1 MVNSNKLCIS
11 IQEKTFRFA
20 VCKFNKKSKKIE
32 IAKAFQLEIPDDFGT
47 TRNPAN
53 ASAISGLIKTALK
66 SNKVNFK
73 TYSLC
78 ISNQEV
84 VTRVIK
90 LPKMP
95 FKDLNSFVSLSIQQY
110 FPIRSEGY
118 SFDYKVQS
126 INENDEQNYYN
137 LFLVAIPTLIIDYYC
152 GILLKCGLRPKKV
165 DIYADVVSEVFHE
178 FIGSDIAVVDMSY
191 NFTEFSILEGKSIFI
206 NSMINY
212 ALPRAKD
219 AENEKEF
226 LKHLDEDGLGED
238 FPSTYETIKSY
249 LNFFSSRHNGKTI
262 QEVYF
267 IGEGALLEDVIPLIE
282 DKLNVKIKT
291 EKDILDEHLRI
302 TAMPK
307 SMVKQ
312 FNPERYIS
320 CIGLVVEG
328 KS

>member
-1 MVNSNKLCIS
+1 MIGSGELCIS

-20 VCKFNKKSKKIE
+20 ICKFNKKNKKVE
-32 IAKAFQLEIPDDFGT
+32 VSKAFQIEIPDDFGT
-47 TRNPAN
+47 ARNPAN
-53 ASAISGLIKTALK
+53 AGAISGLIKTVLK
-66 SNKVNFK
+66 DNKIRLK

-78 ISNQEV
+78 ISDKEV

-95 FKDLNSFVSLSIQQY
+95 FKDLNSFVNLSIQQY

-137 LFLVAIPTLIIDYYC
+137 LFLVAIPTSIIEYYC

-191 NFTEFSILEGKSIFI
+191 NFTEFAILEGNSIFI

-212 ALPRAKD
+212 MLPRTKD
-219 AENEKEF
+219 VENEEEF
-226 LKHLDEDGLGED
+226 LKHLNEERLGED

-262 QEVYF
+262 EEVYF
-267 IGEGALLEDVIPLIE
+267 IGEGAMLEDILSLVKDE
-282 DKLNVKIKT
+282 LNVKIKT
-291 EKDILDEHLRI
+291 GRDILNEHLNI
-302 TAMPK
+302 AMPELMK
-307 SMVKQ
+307 EQ
-312 FNPERYIS
+312 FKPERYIS

-328 KS
+328 RT